1 MSFIDGYKQE
11 MSPEVV
17 SEMMPELKEDYLK
30 HHPCKLNEV
39 RIQLWSVASA
49 RIQDCAP
56 SIEKYSLLCTPVL
69 FDNED
74 TPGYFTVCDKTME
87 EQIAEFDQQLGIT
100 HELDCAIMNTDWS
113 AEVKIELVHVTSEM
127 NQGNKLQTFN

>member
-49 RIQDCAP
+49 RIQDCAL

-69 FDNED
+69 FDNEN

-100 HELDCAIMNTDWS
+100 HELGCTIMNTDWS
-113 AEVKIELVHVTSEM
+113 PEVKVKLLHVTSEI
-127 NQGNKLQTFN
+127 NHGNKL

>member
-1 MSFIDGYKQE
+1 MSFIDSYKQE
-11 MSPEVV
+11 INPEFALQ
-17 SEMMPELKEDYLK
+17 MMPELKEDYLK
-30 HHPCKLNEV
+30 HHPCKWEEV

-49 RIQDCAP
+49 CIEDCAP

-74 TPGYFTVCDKTME
+74 VPGYLTLCDKTME

-100 HELDCAIMNTDWS
+100 HEVGCTITNTDWS
-113 AEVKIELVHVTSEM
+113 AEVKVKLLHVTSEI
-127 NQGNKLQTFN
+127 NYGNKL

>member
-1 MSFIDGYKQE
+1 MSFIDSYKQE
-11 MSPEVV
+11 INPEFALQ
-17 SEMMPELKEDYLK
+17 MMPELKEDYLQ
-30 HHPCKLNEV
+30 HHPCKWEEV

-49 RIQDCAP
+49 RIQDCAQ

-74 TPGYFTVCDKTME
+74 APGYLTLCDKTME

-100 HELDCAIMNTDWS
+100 HEVGCTITNTDWS
-113 AEVKIELVHVTSEM
+113 EEVKVKLVHVTSEI
-127 NQGNKLQTFN
+127 NHESKL

>member
-1 MSFIDGYKQE
+1 

-17 SEMMPELKEDYLK
+17 SEIMPELKEDYLK
-30 HHPCKLNEV
+30 HHPCNWEEV

-74 TPGYFTVCDKTME
+74 TP
-87 EQIAEFDQQLGIT
+87 
-100 HELDCAIMNTDWS
+100 
-113 AEVKIELVHVTSEM
+113 
-127 NQGNKLQTFN
+127 

>member
-1 MSFIDGYKQE
+1 MSFINSYKQE
-11 MSPEVV
+11 INPEFVLQ
-17 SEMMPELKEDYLK
+17 MMPELKEDYLQ
-30 HHPCKLNEV
+30 HHPCNWEEV

-49 RIQDCAP
+49 RIQDCTP

-74 TPGYFTVCDKTME
+74 SPGYLMLCDKTVE
-87 EQIAEFDQQLGIT
+87 EQVAEFDQQLGIT
-100 HELDCAIMNTDWS
+100 HEVGCTITNTDWS
-113 AEVKIELVHVTSEM
+113 PEAKVKLLHVTSEM

>member
-1 MSFIDGYKQE
+1 MSFIDSYKQE
-11 MSPEVV
+11 INPEFALQ
-17 SEMMPELKEDYLK
+17 MMPELKEDYLK
-30 HHPCKLNEV
+30 HHPCKWEEV

-49 RIQDCAP
+49 CIEDCAP

-74 TPGYFTVCDKTME
+74 VPGYLTLCDKTME

-100 HELDCAIMNTDWS
+100 HEVGCTITNTDWS
-113 AEVKIELVHVTSEM
+113 AEV
-127 NQGNKLQTFN
+127 

>member
-1 MSFIDGYKQE
+1 VSFIDSYKQE
-11 MSPEVV
+11 INPEFALQ
-17 SEMMPELKEDYLK
+17 MMPELKEDYLQ
-30 HHPCKLNEV
+30 HHPCKWEEV

-49 RIQDCAP
+49 RIQDCAQ

-74 TPGYFTVCDKTME
+74 APGYLTLCDKTME

-100 HELDCAIMNTDWS
+100 HEVGCTITNTDWS
-113 AEVKIELVHVTSEM
+113 EEVKVKLVHVTSEI
-127 NQGNKLQTFN
+127 NHESKL

>member
-87 EQIAEFDQQLGIT
+87 EQIAEFDQRFGIT
-100 HELDCAIMNTDWS
+100 HELGCTIMNTDWNP
-113 AEVKIELVHVTSEM
+113 EVKVKLLHVTSEI
-127 NQGNKLQTFN
+127 NHGNKL